1 MKASKPAIAAISL
14 SHLYRNAVL
23 IVILIV
29 SFTSLIIPDGIA
41 SAAEPVSARYLGV
54 SGDTVRLRITIG
66 SPSPQNMIL
75 EQYLPP
81 GAQMVGSSPS
91 ARQVRNSGVVKWL
104 FKNVSPGNIEV
115 SMRVSP
121 PAAAKNIGGTLRYRM
136 PGGGKMQ
143 ELRISY

>member
-1 MKASKPAIAAISL
+1 MKASRPAIPAISL

-23 IVILIV
+23 IVILFV
-29 SFTSLIIPDGIA
+29 SFTTLIIPDDIA
-41 SAAEPVSARYLGV
+41 AAAEPVSARYLGV

-121 PAAAKNIGGTLRYRM
+121 PAAARNIGGILRYRM

-143 ELRISY
+143 EVRISY